1 MTEYKSKSISE
12 NELEA
17 QVVGESF
24 EAGVKHLAEIRKGL
38 KLKKADA
45 PDFLNHHA
53 AAAEAM
59 VALGQVPYVRVT
71 GDGKFVCIFEANGA
85 PAITTP
91 QATAPKA
98 VSCALH
104 FTLTNKSPVT

>member
-1 MTEYKSKSISE
+1 MTYKIE
-12 NELEA
+12 NNLGVGLEA
-17 QVVGESF
+17 QVVGEGF

-38 KLKKADA
+38 KLKKAEA

-59 VALGQVPYVRVT
+59 VALGQVPYVKVT
-71 GDGKFVCIFEANGA
+71 QGGQFVCIFEVDGM
-85 PAITTP
+85 PAVTTP
-91 QATAPKA
+91 QDTAPAA
-98 VSCALH
+98 VACALH

>member
-1 MTEYKSKSISE
+1 MSNNIQSNLG

-17 QVVGESF
+17 QVVGESWTPG
-24 EAGVKHLAEIRKGL
+24 AKHLAETRKRL
-38 KLKKADA
+38 KLKKAEA

-71 GDGKFVCIFEANGA
+71 AGGKFVCIFEAGGQ

-91 QATAPKA
+91 QDTAQHSVA
-98 VSCALH
+98 CALH
-104 FTLTNKSPVT
+104 FVLDSKSPVT